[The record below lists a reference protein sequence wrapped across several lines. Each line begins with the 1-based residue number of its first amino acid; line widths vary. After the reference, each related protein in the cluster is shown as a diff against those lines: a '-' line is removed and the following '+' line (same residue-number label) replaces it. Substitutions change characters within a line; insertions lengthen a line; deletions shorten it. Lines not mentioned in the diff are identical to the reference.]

1 MLILVV
7 GAKGGI
13 GTTSMALDLVRGL
26 DAVGLDMAGDRELA
40 AQLGRRAWTLAR
52 IVFAMPGQRRR
63 AIDTVVDNRPVLLW
77 TQECALK
84 PSTTA
89 EFIQAVADRDDVVVD
104 GGIRPRQEIAEIAD
118 QVIIVTDDDDPV
130 ARYHAQKLKKRYS
143 GSLVV
148 SYDRETVQEL
158 IEEISYQRE
167 F

>member
-7 GAKGGI
+7 GAKGGV
-13 GTTSMALDLVRGL
+13 GATSMALDLVRGGN
-26 DAVGLDMAGDRELA
+26 AVGLDMAGDRQLA
-40 AQLGRRAWTLAR
+40 ARLGRRTWTLAR

-84 PSTTA
+84 PDTTA
-89 EFIQAVADRDDVVVD
+89 EFVRAVADRDDVVVD
-104 GGIRPRQEIAEIAD
+104 GGMRPRREIAEIAD
-118 QVIIVTDDDDPV
+118 WVIVVTDDDDTV

-148 SYDRETVQEL
+148 AYNRETVQEL
-158 IEEISYQRE
+158 IEEI